1 MRQIA
6 QSSITRLA
14 FVFTIAFFS
23 CKKKDDVYRLEGKV
37 INARTGQGVGGADVE
52 IERTTTSNTVV
63 SGGFSTA
70 ASDNSA
76 SDGSYSLEWP
86 TERIVEAQVKASA
99 DNYFPRTL
107 ELRVDD
113 FAPDETVTKNIALYP
128 QASIRVHLQNTYT
141 VNGGDVL
148 IFSLPNAVFDC
159 NCCSND
165 EVTYIGP
172 LDSTYTCKVYG
183 DTWIKYRARVASIS
197 QDSLS
202 VDSIFCPSFQTT
214 DLFVPY

>member
-1 MRQIA
+1 MRLFA
-6 QSSITRLA
+6 PSSITRFALLFA
-14 FVFTIAFFS
+14 VLIFS

-37 INARTGQGVGGADVE
+37 TDARTGQAIGGAEVE

-70 ASDNSA
+70 DNATSA
-76 SDGSYSLEWP
+76 SNGTFSLEWP
-86 TERIVEAQVKASA
+86 SDRLVEARLKASA
-99 DNYFPRTL
+99 DNYFNRTVS
-107 ELRVDD
+107 LRVED
-113 FAPDETVTKNIALYP
+113 FAPEETVNKNISLYP
-128 QASIRVHLQNTYT
+128 QASIRVHLLNQYD
-141 VNGGDVL
+141 VGGGDVL

-165 EVTYIGP
+165 EATYIGA

-183 DTWIKYRARVASIS
+183 NTWIKYRTRVASMT

-202 VDSIFCPSFQTT
+202 VDSIYCPSFETT

>member
-1 MRQIA
+1 MRTIA

-14 FVFTIAFFS
+14 LVFTIAFFS
-23 CKKKDDVYRLEGKV
+23 CKKKEDVYLLEGKV
-37 INARTGQGVGGADVE
+37 TNARTGQAIGSADVE
-52 IERTTTSNTVV
+52 VERTTTSNTIV

-70 ASDNSA
+70 ATATSS
-76 SDGSYSLEWP
+76 SSGTFKLEWP
-86 TERIVEAQVKASA
+86 SERLVEARLKASA
-99 DNYFPRTL
+99 SNYFTRTVS
-107 ELRVDD
+107 LRVED
-113 FAPDETVTKNIALYP
+113 FAPEETVIKNIALYP
-128 QASIRVHLQNTYT
+128 QASIRVHLQNTYS
-141 VNGGDVL
+141 VAGGDVL

-165 EVTYIGP
+165 EVTYIGA

-183 DTWIKYRARVASIS
+183 DTWIKYRTRVSSIS

>member
-1 MRQIA
+1 MRTIA

-37 INARTGQGVGGADVE
+37 TNARTGQAIGGADVE
-52 IERTTTSNTVV
+52 IERTSTSNTVV

-70 ASDNSA
+70 ASGTS
-76 SDGSYSLEWP
+76 SSSGTFTLEWP
-86 TERIVEAQVKASA
+86 SERLVEARLTATA
-99 DNYFPRTL
+99 NNYFTRTVS
-107 ELRVDD
+107 LRVDD
-113 FAPDETVTKNIALYP
+113 FAPDETVTKNIAIYP
-128 QASIRVHLQNTYT
+128 QASIRVHLQNTYS
-141 VNGGDVL
+141 VGGGDVL

-159 NCCSND
+159 NCCSNE